1 MAAQWL
7 IAMGPIGWIIAAILA
22 LAAIIYLN
30 WDKIK
35 KWTGQAW
42 DWVWGKIQGAGR
54 MIVGFIT
61 NLPIVRFFIQHWEKI
76 KTGTVNKVMGLLAYI
91 RGLPGRIKS
100 ALGNLGSLLLSTGR
114 DIVMGLWNGI
124 KNMGGWLK
132 DTLIGWAKDLIP
144 GPIAEALGIAS
155 PSKFMAQHVG
165 RWIPAGIVQGIEDGQ
180 GEVDTTM
187 RHLVN
192 VPGLNKPRPTSGST
206 CDHRMLLEWVGND
219 ALKRAIRVVVVDGGG
234 NVQEVLGN

>member
-7 IAMGPIGWIIAAILA
+7 IAMGPIGWIIAAVAA
-22 LAAIIYLN
+22 LAAVIFLN

-42 DWVWGKIQGAGR
+42 DWVWGKIQGIGR
-54 MIVGFIT
+54 SILGYIT
-61 NLPIVRFFIQHWEKI
+61 NLPLVRFFLQHWEKI
-76 KTGTVNKVMGLLAYI
+76 KTGTVNKVMGLLGYI

-100 ALGNLGSLLLSTGR
+100 SLGNLGNLLLNAGR

-124 KNMGGWLK
+124 KSMGSWLK
-132 DTLIGWAKDLIP
+132 DTLVGWAKSMIP
-144 GPIAEALGIAS
+144 GPIADALGIAS
-155 PSKFMAQHVG
+155 PSRFMAQHVG
-165 RWIPAGIVQGIEDGQ
+165 RWIPAGIVQGIETGQ

-192 VPGLNKPRPTSGST
+192 VPGLNKPRATGGGT